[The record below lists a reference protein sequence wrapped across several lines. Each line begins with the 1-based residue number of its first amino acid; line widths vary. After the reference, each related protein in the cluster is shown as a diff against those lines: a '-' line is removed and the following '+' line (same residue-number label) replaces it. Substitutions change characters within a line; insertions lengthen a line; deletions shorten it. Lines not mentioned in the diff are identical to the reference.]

1 MAKLKEGIC
10 LIDKPL
16 GVTSFEVVRRL
27 KAQRNEKKV
36 GHAGTLD
43 PLATGLMIIGYGA
56 GTKLLHEY
64 QMLPKVY
71 EAEICLGEKSTT
83 GDKEGEV
90 LERCT
95 VKTLSPETITNALES
110 MIGILRLPVSIYS
123 AMKKGGEEFYK
134 KARRGEHPTPPQ
146 RDMEIFET
154 ELLKIHEKRDS
165 NLFIDVRFSVG
176 SGTYIRSLAEELGKR
191 LGYPA
196 RLENLRRT
204 QVGEFRVE
212 DAQELS

>member
-1 MAKLKEGIC
+1 MTELPEGIL

-16 GVTSFEVVRRL
+16 GITSFDVIRNL
-27 KAQRNEKKV
+27 KKEIKEKKI

-43 PLATGLMIIGYGA
+43 PLATGLMVVGVGA
-56 GTKLLHEY
+56 GTKLLHAY
-64 QMLPKVY
+64 QDLPKIY
-71 EAEICLGEKSTT
+71 EAEICIGEKSAT

-90 LERCT
+90 LERAT
-95 VKTLSPETITNALES
+95 VENIEKEVLETALQS
-110 MIGILRLPVSIYS
+110 MVGVLRLPVSIYS

-146 RDMEIFET
+146 RDMEVVEARLIE
-154 ELLKIHEKRDS
+154 ICEKRDT
-165 NLFIDVRFSVG
+165 NVYVKVHFSVG
-176 SGTYIRSLAEELGKR
+176 SGTYIRSLAEELGKK

-204 QVGEFRVE
+204 QVGDFRVE
-212 DAQELS
+212 DARAL